1 MEKSFI
7 LFLFLPLSEHTH
19 FFLCLLTIL
28 FIPCPPKISTTK
40 EKVMS
45 LQVNWGVGSLN
56 HSLPFLQKITK
67 MKEENNI
74 SNLPH
79 FPFFSQIIAFLLGDR
94 DLDLDR
100 ISELGYAKSTF
111 YCADKGNFS
120 FRRLGEEGA
129 CWKLGNNCPVSIFN
143 IPLFSIK

>member
-79 FPFFSQIIAFLLGDR
+79 FPFFLRLQLSYWGIEIWIWIGFLSWAMLRAPFTVLIKVISLSGDSGRREPAGSQATIVLSPYS
-94 DLDLDR
+94 
-100 ISELGYAKSTF
+100 ISHYS
-111 YCADKGNFS
+111 
-120 FRRLGEEGA
+120 
-129 CWKLGNNCPVSIFN
+129 V
-143 IPLFSIK
+143 